1 MLTFFII
8 AAIMAVVLFIDFRS
22 VIKDKQTKITVFY
35 SLITALSLIILALHS
50 FGVDLPGL
58 YGF

>member
-8 AAIMAVVLFIDFRS
+8 AVIMAVVLFLDFRP
-22 VIKDKQTKITVFY
+22 ILKNRQTKVTVFY
-35 SLITALSLIILALHS
+35 SLVTALSLIILALHS
-50 FGVDLPGL
+50 FGVDLPGM

>member
-8 AAIMAVVLFIDFRS
+8 TVIMAAVLFLDFRP
-22 VIKDKQTKITVFY
+22 VLKNKQTKVTVFY
-35 SLITALSLIILALHS
+35 SVFTALSLVILALHS
-50 FGVDLPGL
+50 FGVDLPSM